1 MKKRIF
7 SVIGMCIL
15 YSNSQA
21 QIINDTVTT
30 APTYA
35 NNIWYSLANDDQAS
49 NAINTWHIG
58 FATVMGATDALT
70 TSVLFN
76 HKMGTVY
83 EVPNSD
89 PSDFANVDT
98 TGFSA
103 WTPLYN
109 SDESWAK
116 GAFNNTVN
124 LGAFD
129 YGWGNY
135 NMTTHGID
143 ANRVFVIKLTAGGFY
158 KLMINSTNPASTY
171 TLVFDALD
179 NTDLTT
185 ETIDVTA
192 YTSKNFVYYNLSTKV
207 IVDREPVSENWDLYF
222 HQYPSFDYDPPYMVT
237 GIFQN
242 VGVEVAKAY
251 PIDDVFSY
259 EDFSSESFNNT
270 ISTIGYDW
278 KSFNG
283 MSFEVVDSTVYF
295 VSDQSG
301 DVWKMIMTGFEGSSS
316 GKYLFSK
323 EKISTIGLSESDAL
337 CVSVYPNPA
346 SETATIVLKNAP
358 EATIEVYTMTGD
370 RVQMQHADAS
380 VLTAVSLNTA
390 DLANGVY
397 QVLISTA
404 TSATSQKLIIQH

>member
-1 MKKRIF
+1 MF
-7 SVIGMCIL
+7 SVIGMCII

-49 NAINTWHIG
+49 NPINTWHIG

-83 EVPNSD
+83 EVPNSE

-98 TGFSA
+98 TGFST

-124 LGAFD
+124 LGSFD

-158 KLMINSTNPASTY
+158 KLMINSTNTASTY

-207 IVDREPVSENWDLYF
+207 IIDREPVSENWDLYF

-259 EDFSSESFNNT
+259 EDFSSESFSNT

-323 EKISTIGLSESDAL
+323 EKISTIGLSESDEL
-337 CVSVYPNPA
+337 FVSVYPNPA

-397 QVLISTA
+397 HLLISTA